1 MMTFECSNKYKVL
14 AAAVAIILHGVAGVG
29 LTTMQMLHIEPPKI
43 TPSLEIQMIKLNNE
57 ESPEP
62 PKPEPT
68 PEPKPTSTPV
78 QSVAAPAPPKASPS
92 PPPKAPKPEPRP
104 EPQKELPKPKLP
116 KPELKQEPV
125 KLEPKVTEPQ
135 VDIITQERAQ
145 KAFELQQQRERE
157 QREREQQERERQ
169 AERDRQAE
177 LARQQAERDRQAELA
192 RQKAEADAKARAE
205 ADARAKAKAE
215 ADARAKAEADA
226 KARAEQGQGRGGDGK
241 DAKTDNKT
249 GNKDT
254 TKSGGAGGGE
264 LKGQNLSISNASW
277 KSKPNW
283 NGLTSEKLSG
293 SANFV
298 ATLTI
303 DANGKI
309 TSVSGVNTGD
319 KSLDRQI
326 SQALRRARLHPFK
339 SSSGQPMSGTATFST
354 TVQF

>member
-1 MMTFECSNKYKVL
+1 MLFVPKNSVFFCGLVMMTFEHSNKYKVL

-29 LTTMQMLHIEPPKI
+29 LATMQMLHIEPPKI
-43 TPSLEIQMIKLNNE
+43 TPPLEIQMIKLNNE
-57 ESPEP
+57 ELPEP
-62 PKPEPT
+62 PKPESI
-68 PEPKPTSTPV
+68 PEPKPMPIPA
-78 QSVAAPAPPKASPS
+78 QSVAAPAPPKASPP
-92 PPPKAPKPEPRP
+92 PPPKAPKPEPRL
-104 EPQKELPKPKLP
+104 EPQKELPKPKPP

-125 KLEPKVTEPQ
+125 KFKPKEPPKVTEPQ
-135 VDIITQERAQ
+135 VDIIAQERAQ

-205 ADARAKAKAE
+205 
-215 ADARAKAEADA
+215 
-226 KARAEQGQGRGGDGK
+226 QGRGRGGDGK
-241 DAKTDNKT
+241 DTKTDNKT

-303 DANGKI
+303 DANGRI
-309 TSVSGVNTGD
+309 ISVSGVNTGD
-319 KSLDRQI
+319 KDLDRQI

>member
-1 MMTFECSNKYKVL
+1 MMTFEHSNKYKVL
-14 AAAVAIILHGVAGVG
+14 AAAVAIILHGVAGLG
-29 LTTMQMLHIEPPKI
+29 LATMQMLHIEPPKI
-43 TPSLEIQMIKLNNE
+43 TPPLEIQMIKLNNE

-62 PKPEPT
+62 PKPEP
-68 PEPKPTSTPV
+68 KPMPIPA
-78 QSVAAPAPPKASPS
+78 QSVAAPAPPKASPP
-92 PPPKAPKPEPRP
+92 PPPKAPKPEPRL
-104 EPQKELPKPKLP
+104 EPQKELPKPKPP

-125 KLEPKVTEPQ
+125 KLEPKEPPKVTEPQ
-135 VDIITQERAQ
+135 VDIIAQERAQ

-177 LARQQAERDRQAELA
+177 LARQQAERDRQAKLA
-192 RQKAEADAKARAE
+192 RQ
-205 ADARAKAKAE
+205 
-215 ADARAKAEADA
+215 KAEADA

-241 DAKTDNKT
+241 DTKTDNKT

-319 KSLDRQI
+319 KGLDRQI

>member
-1 MMTFECSNKYKVL
+1 MMTFEHSNKYKVL
-14 AAAVAIILHGVAGVG
+14 AAVAIILHGVAGVG
-29 LTTMQMLHIEPPKI
+29 LATMQMLHIEPPKI
-43 TPSLEIQMIKLNNE
+43 TPPLEIQMIKLNNE

-62 PKPEPT
+62 PTPIPAPEPT
-68 PEPKPTSTPV
+68 PAPA
-78 QSVAAPAPPKASPS
+78 QSVAAPAPPKASPP

-104 EPQKELPKPKLP
+104 EPKK
-116 KPELKQEPV
+116 EPV
-125 KLEPKVTEPQ
+125 KLEPKEPPKVTEPQ
-135 VDIITQERAQ
+135 VDIIAQERAQ

-157 QREREQQERERQ
+157 QREREQQERERQVERERQ

-226 KARAEQGQGRGGDGK
+226 KARAEQGQGKGGDGK
-241 DAKTDNKT
+241 DTKTDNKT

-254 TKSGGAGGGE
+254 TKSGGTGGGE
-264 LKGQNLSISNASW
+264 LKGQNLGTVSNASW
-277 KSKPNW
+277 KSRPNW
-283 NGLTSEKLSG
+283 SGLTSEKLSG

-303 DANGKI
+303 DANGRI

-319 KSLDRQI
+319 KGLDRQI
-326 SQALRRARLHPFK
+326 SQALRRARFHPFK

>member
-1 MMTFECSNKYKVL
+1 MMMTFEHSNKYKVL

-29 LTTMQMLHIEPPKI
+29 LATMQILHIEPPKI
-43 TPSLEIQMIKLNNE
+43 TPPLEIQMIKLNNE
-57 ESPEP
+57 ESPELA
-62 PKPEPT
+62 K
-68 PEPKPTSTPV
+68 PEPKPMPIPA
-78 QSVAAPAPPKASPS
+78 QSVAAPASPKASPP
-92 PPPKAPKPEPRP
+92 PPPKVPKPEPRL
-104 EPQKELPKPKLP
+104 EPQKELPKPKPP

-125 KLEPKVTEPQ
+125 KLEPKEPPKVTEPQ
-135 VDIITQERAQ
+135 VDIIAQERAQ

-177 LARQQAERDRQAELA
+177 LARQQAERDRQAKLA
-192 RQKAEADAKARAE
+192 RQKAEADAKT
-205 ADARAKAKAE
+205 
-215 ADARAKAEADA
+215 
-226 KARAEQGQGRGGDGK
+226 RAEQGQGRGGDGK
-241 DAKTDNKT
+241 DTKTDNKT

-254 TKSGGAGGGE
+254 TKSGGAGGSE

-319 KSLDRQI
+319 KGLDRQI

>member
-1 MMTFECSNKYKVL
+1 MMTFERSNKYKVL
-14 AAAVAIILHGVAGVG
+14 AVAVAIILHGVAGVG
-29 LTTMQMLHIEPPKI
+29 LATMQMLHIEPPKI
-43 TPSLEIQMIKLNNE
+43 TPPLEIQMIELNNE

-62 PKPEPT
+62 PKPEPI
-68 PEPKPTSTPV
+68 PEPKPTPTPA
-78 QSVAAPAPPKASPS
+78 QSVAAPAPPKASPP
-92 PPPKAPKPEPRP
+92 PPPKAPKPEPRL
-104 EPQKELPKPKLP
+104 EPQKELPKPKPP

-125 KLEPKVTEPQ
+125 KLEPKEPPKVTEPQ
-135 VDIITQERAQ
+135 VDIIAQERAQ

-157 QREREQQERERQ
+157 RREREQQERERQ

-205 ADARAKAKAE
+205 
-215 ADARAKAEADA
+215 
-226 KARAEQGQGRGGDGK
+226 QGQGRGGDGK
-241 DAKTDNKT
+241 DTKTDNKT

-303 DANGKI
+303 DANGRI

-319 KSLDRQI
+319 KGLDRQI

>member
-1 MMTFECSNKYKVL
+1 MMTFEHSNKYKVL

-29 LTTMQMLHIEPPKI
+29 LATMQMLHIEPPKI
-43 TPSLEIQMIKLNNE
+43 TPPLEIQMIKLNNE

-62 PKPEPT
+62 PTPIPAPEPT
-68 PEPKPTSTPV
+68 PAPA
-78 QSVAAPAPPKASPS
+78 QSVAALAPPKASPP

-104 EPQKELPKPKLP
+104 EPKK
-116 KPELKQEPV
+116 EPV
-125 KLEPKVTEPQ
+125 KLEPKEPPKVTEPQ
-135 VDIITQERAQ
+135 VDIIAQERAQ

-157 QREREQQERERQ
+157 QREREQQERERQVERERQ

-205 ADARAKAKAE
+205 
-215 ADARAKAEADA
+215 
-226 KARAEQGQGRGGDGK
+226 QGQGKGGDGK
-241 DAKTDNKT
+241 DTKTDNKT

-254 TKSGGAGGGE
+254 TKSGGTGGGE
-264 LKGQNLSISNASW
+264 LKGQNLGTVSNASW
-277 KSKPNW
+277 KSRPNW
-283 NGLTSEKLSG
+283 SGLTSEKLSG

-303 DANGKI
+303 DANGRI

-319 KSLDRQI
+319 KGLDRQI
-326 SQALRRARLHPFK
+326 SQALRRARFHPFK

>member
-1 MMTFECSNKYKVL
+1 MMTFEHSNKYKVL

-29 LTTMQMLHIEPPKI
+29 LATMQMLHIEPPKI
-43 TPSLEIQMIKLNNE
+43 TPPLEIQMIKLNNE

-62 PKPEPT
+62 PTPIPAPEPT
-68 PEPKPTSTPV
+68 PTPA
-78 QSVAAPAPPKASPS
+78 QSVAAPAPPKASP
-92 PPPKAPKPEPRP
+92 PPPKAPKPESRP
-104 EPQKELPKPKLP
+104 EPKKES
-116 KPELKQEPV
+116 V
-125 KLEPKVTEPQ
+125 KLESKEPPKVTEPQ
-135 VDIITQERAQ
+135 VDIIAQERAQ

-241 DAKTDNKT
+241 DTKTDNKT

-254 TKSGGAGGGE
+254 TKSGGTGGGE
-264 LKGQNLSISNASW
+264 LKGQNLGTVSNASW
-277 KSKPNW
+277 QRPPNFR
-283 NGLTSEKLSG
+283 GLDFSEVSG
-293 SANFV
+293 TPPPFTV
-298 ATLTI
+298 TLTV
-303 DANGKI
+303 DATGKI
-309 TSVSGVNTGD
+309 TNISGINTGNAN
-319 KSLDRQI
+319 LNRQI
-326 SQALRRARLHPFK
+326 RRALTQARLHPFK
-339 SSSGQPMSGTATFST
+339 SASGIQKKKKN
-354 TVQF
+354 

>member
-1 MMTFECSNKYKVL
+1 MTFEHSNKYKVL
-14 AAAVAIILHGVAGVG
+14 AAAVAIVLHGMVGVG
-29 LTTMQMLHIEPPKI
+29 LATMQMLHIEPPKI
-43 TPSLEIQMIKLNNE
+43 TPPLEIQMIKLNTE
-57 ESPEP
+57 ESPTP
-62 PKPEPT
+62 PTPMPAPEPT
-68 PEPKPTSTPV
+68 PTPS
-78 QSVAAPAPPKASPS
+78 QSVAAPAPPKVS
-92 PPPKAPKPEPRP
+92 PPPPTA
-104 EPQKELPKPKLP
+104 PKPKLEPKKESP
-116 KPELKQEPV
+116 KPKPTKPEPP
-125 KLEPKVTEPQ
+125 KPKPKEPPRVTEPQ
-135 VDIITQERAQ
+135 VDIIAQERAQ
-145 KAFELQQQRERE
+145 KAFELRQQRERE

-169 AERDRQAE
+169 AELDRQAK
-177 LARQQAERDRQAELA
+177 LA

-215 ADARAKAEADA
+215 ADARAEADA
-226 KARAEQGQGRGGDGK
+226 KARAIQGQGKGGDGR
-241 DAKTDNKT
+241 DTKTDNKT

-254 TKSGGAGGGE
+254 TKSGGTGGGE
-264 LKGQNLSISNASW
+264 LKGQNLGTVSNASW
-277 KSKPNW
+277 KSRPNW

-319 KSLDRQI
+319 KGLDRQI

-339 SSSGQPMSGTATFST
+339 SSSGHPMSGTATFST